1 MIYFGSTDGMMHAVC
16 ATVNT
21 EYGCDIAGRELWAYI
36 PRPMLP
42 DLKEATA
49 HIDGSPHVI
58 DAYGNFDNSGAAWR
72 TIMLFSTG
80 SGSMQNDYVVPA
92 VYAIDITTPDNPK
105 ILWEYAV
112 TTTGSRGT
120 LEMGAS
126 HTLTAGPVLNASS
139 ARKYYVW
146 VQSNNG
152 GTGGAGS
159 VVTALDVETGTLV
172 WQKGDIVGN
181 TVRVSTHEPMPSGAM
196 PGIAYHLARIARE
209 EGRDLSSLSTII
221 LGAEKITPGLRHKMA
236 ETLEACGARQPRILA
251 TYGFTEARQ
260 AFAECPT
267 DYEHSSGY
275 HLFPDLS
282 VVEIIDPETLEPVG
296 EGEAGEVVFT
306 AISGHG
312 SCVLR
317 YRTGDMAMGGVTWEP
332 CPHCSRT
339 VPRLSADL
347 RRVSDTHALELT
359 KVRGTLVDL
368 PSLGGLLSDDPAV
381 EEWQVVMA
389 KKDDDPH
396 ELDELRVRVSLK
408 GGANRERWEKTFR
421 TRVVDQIEVS
431 PNQIHFYET
440 SKLLE
445 LLGMETEMK
454 EKRYLDLRP

>member
-1 MIYFGSTDGMMHAVC
+1 LEETGARMLDVLGLVPAETRIVNAFPFAPHLAFWLTCFGSFRTGTF
-16 ATVNT
+16 TV
-21 EYGCDIAGRELWAYI
+21 
-36 PRPMLP
+36 P
-42 DLKEATA
+42 
-49 HIDGSPHVI
+49 
-58 DAYGNFDNSGAAWR
+58 
-72 TIMLFSTG
+72 
-80 SGSMQNDYVVPA
+80 
-92 VYAIDITTPDNPK
+92 
-105 ILWEYAV
+105 
-112 TTTGSRGT
+112 
-120 LEMGAS
+120 
-126 HTLTAGPVLNASS
+126 
-139 ARKYYVW
+139 
-146 VQSNNG
+146 
-152 GTGGAGS
+152 TGGGKVMGSAGNLRLLENLKA
-159 VVTALDVETGTLV
+159 TTL
-172 WQKGDIVGN
+172 IA
-181 TVRVSTHEPMPSGAM
+181 T
-196 PGIAYHLARIARE
+196 PGFAYHLARIARE